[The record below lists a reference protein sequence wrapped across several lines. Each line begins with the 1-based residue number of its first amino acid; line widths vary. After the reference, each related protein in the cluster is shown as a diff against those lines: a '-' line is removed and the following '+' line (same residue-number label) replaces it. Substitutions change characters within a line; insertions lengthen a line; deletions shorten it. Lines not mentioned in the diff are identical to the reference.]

1 MFINLQYRNARGLIR
16 SSKPD
21 SASTPII
28 DLVCC
33 SYDSYKSHSESK
45 LKGDGI
51 RLYFRFKGN
60 QSSVEAMAKREN
72 VRAKLFIFRYTSFP
86 WLLSMHFFGLEFVN
100 SVLISSVTRKALNPS
115 PLHFTKFRSACLL
128 ALPPALRGNH
138 FIPPTSGNFII
149 NYFQFYFSIIFFV
162 QQE

>member
-86 WLLSMHFFGLEFVN
+86 WLLSMHFFLRGIRQQRTNKQCCTEG
-100 SVLISSVTRKALNPS
+100 SESVTAPFYQIS
-115 PLHFTKFRSACLL
+115 FRLFASSSAC
-128 ALPPALRGNH
+128 ASRKSFYSADFR
-138 FIPPTSGNFII
+138 
-149 NYFQFYFSIIFFV
+149 QFYN
-162 QQE
+162 